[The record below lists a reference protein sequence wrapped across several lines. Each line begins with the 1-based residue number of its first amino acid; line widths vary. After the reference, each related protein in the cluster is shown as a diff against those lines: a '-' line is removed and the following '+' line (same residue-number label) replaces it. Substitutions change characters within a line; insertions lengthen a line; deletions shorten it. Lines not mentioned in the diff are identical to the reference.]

1 MFCESTAFSIC
12 ALAISLFT
20 SLVQD
25 QLALSTSVGNGAAFI
40 GYE

>member
-1 MFCESTAFSIC
+1 MFCKPTAFSFC

-20 SLVQD
+20 SLMQD

-40 GYE
+40 GDE